1 MANHV
6 TSSIRI
12 NGTKE
17 LIDKVEE
24 MFNHEKGGKK
34 FEMKTEWLAKTVY
47 DEYDWQTTPI
57 GAKWCYLDDE
67 CRESDNEYYFTT
79 VSAWSAPID
88 YLKKLTEVLVA
99 IDDSTTIECTYQDEM
114 PNFVGAFY
122 GSKNGVVD
130 REDEPDDRP
139 DEEDFEDEDGE
150 IDDYAYDDAVDSYYY
165 GLDDLTQEIL
175 EDIKYEIDGESEA
188 TETI

>member
-6 TSSIRI
+6 TSGIRI

-17 LIDKVEE
+17 LIDKVVE
-24 MFNHEKGGKK
+24 MFNHDKGGKK

-47 DEYDWQTTPI
+47 DDYDWQTTPI

-67 CRESDNEYYFTT
+67 CRESDNEYYFAT

-122 GSKNGVVD
+122 GSKNGVLD

-139 DEEDFEDEDGE
+139 EEEDFEDEDGE

-175 EDIKYEIDGESEA
+175 EDIKYEVDGESET
-188 TETI
+188 TEV